1 MCYRCAWPTALCW
14 CAQLPTLPTRT
25 RFVFLMHPME
35 FKHVKAGTGRLTHLS
50 LPNSE
55 LHVAPEFETH
65 APVRSLLADPAHH
78 VLLLYPGEPAL
89 DPAAGTIFPAD
100 PRPLTVLLLD
110 ATWSCAR
117 KMLRLSPSLQRLP
130 RLRLGPVTPSRYLI
144 KQQPAPGC
152 LSTLEA
158 VHETL
163 LTLSAAGLDTY
174 TQPAALLDLFAA
186 MQARQLAFAADPAR
200 PGYRRRPYTPPNERA
215 PPTGQ
220 SARRRNYLR
229 LPPHT
234 PPSAPPP

>member
-1 MCYRCAWPTALCW
+1 
-14 CAQLPTLPTRT
+14 
-25 RFVFLMHPME
+25 ME
-35 FKHVKAGTGRLTHLS
+35 YKRVKAGTGRLTHLS

-55 LHVAPEFETH
+55 LHVATDFDAH
-65 APVRSLLADPAHH
+65 APVQRLLADPARR

-89 DPAAGTIFPAD
+89 DPAAGDLSPAD
-100 PRPLTVLLLD
+100 PRTLTILLLD

-144 KQQPAPGC
+144 KQQPAEGC

-174 TQPAALLDLFAA
+174 TQPTALLDLFAA
-186 MQARQLAFAADPAR
+186 MQARQLAFAADPTR
-200 PGYRRRPYTPPNERA
+200 PGYRRRPYTPPAERA
-215 PPTGQ
+215 PATGQ

-229 LPPHT
+229 LPPN
-234 PPSAPPP
+234 PPPPAPPA

>member
-1 MCYRCAWPTALCW
+1 
-14 CAQLPTLPTRT
+14 
-25 RFVFLMHPME
+25 ME
-35 FKHVKAGTGRLTHLS
+35 YKRVKAGTGRLTHLS

-55 LHVAPEFETH
+55 LHVATDFDGN
-65 APVRSLLADPAHH
+65 APVQRLLADPARR
-78 VLLLYPGEPAL
+78 VLLLYPGEPSL
-89 DPAAGTIFPAD
+89 DPAAGDLPPDD
-100 PRPLTVLLLD
+100 PRELTILLLD

-144 KQQPAPGC
+144 KQQPAEGC

-174 TQPAALLDLFAA
+174 TQPTALLDLFAA
-186 MQARQLAFAADPAR
+186 MQARQLAFAADPTR
-200 PGYRRRPYTPPNERA
+200 PGYRRRPYTPPAERA
-215 PPTGQ
+215 PATGQ

-229 LPPHT
+229 LPPN
-234 PPSAPPP
+234 PPPPAPPA